1 MHDHSLSFLKRL
13 LAIPGPSGDEAAA
26 ARAWRAEAEPL
37 ADAVYADVH
46 GNSYALLNAGEPR
59 VLLAGH
65 IDEIGVMI
73 SYIDDSGFLFF
84 DVIGGWDTQVLVGQR
99 VRLLGK
105 QGEVVGVI
113 GKLPIHLIKSDDH
126 STASKV
132 ENLWI
137 DIGASSGDE
146 VRQQVRVGTVGV
158 IDAPLYELPNERIVS
173 RSLDNRI
180 GAFVV
185 LEALRLLHADRPAAS
200 MAAVATTYEETG
212 SAGAMI
218 AAFHYAP
225 HVALAVD
232 LTFATDHPESN
243 RRRDGDV
250 RLGGGPVLSR
260 GGANNPLI
268 FERLCMLAEQENI
281 PYAVQIT
288 PRRTGTDADQIHTTR
303 SGIASGLVSVPS
315 RYMHTPNEMVALA
328 DVEHTAKLVAAF
340 VRSVREEG
348 EFVPA

>member
-1 MHDHSLSFLKRL
+1 MNDHSLAFLKRL

-26 ARAWRAEAEPL
+26 ARAWRAEATPL
-37 ADAVYADVH
+37 ADDVYADVQ
-46 GNSYALLNAGEPR
+46 GNSYALLSGGEPR

-65 IDEIGVMI
+65 IDEIGVML
-73 SYIDDSGFLFF
+73 SYIDESGFLFF
-84 DVIGGWDTQVLVGQR
+84 DLIGGWDTQVLVGHR

-113 GKLPIHLIKSDDH
+113 GKLPIHLIKSDDRG
-126 STASKV
+126 TASKI

-137 DIGASSGDE
+137 DIGASSGE
-146 VRQQVRVGTVGV
+146 EARQQVRVGTVGV
-158 IDAPLYELPNERIVS
+158 IDVPLYELPNGRIVS

-185 LEALRLLHADRPAAS
+185 LEALRLLHAERPAAS
-200 MAAVATTYEETG
+200 VAAVATTYEETG

-225 HVALAVD
+225 HVALAID
-232 LTFATDHPESN
+232 LTFATDHPDSN

-268 FERLCMLAEQENI
+268 FERLCRLAEQEDI
-281 PYAVQIT
+281 PYTVQIT
-288 PRRTGTDADQIHTTR
+288 PRRTGTDADQIHTAR
-303 SGIASGLVSVPS
+303 SGVASGIISIPS

-328 DVEHTAKLVAAF
+328 DVERSARLVAAF
-340 VRSVREEG
+340 VRSVREVG
-348 EFVPA
+348 EFVPR